1 MHYFNDKPCFLMLN
15 LAHYTLSQNTT
26 LEQESMLKRSVS
38 NKNWRPDIKHWHF
51 WDEQNIESIA
61 KFQCLTN

>member
-1 MHYFNDKPCFLMLN
+1 MLN

-26 LEQESMLKRSVS
+26 SEQKSMLKRSVS